1 MAVPSKY
8 IQSVVKAAKGRPKS
22 TDWYREKIR
31 EFGTPKA
38 LDLIRD
44 GKQATN
50 PFFGRLNMFFYDP
63 KLKAK
68 LPYYDRFP
76 LVLPLEKYNDGFLG
90 VNFHYL
96 PIPLRMRLL
105 DRMVDFS
112 NNTKFD
118 ESTRLNVSYNAIK
131 SIRLVK
137 PTLKRYL
144 AGKVKSRFRRVDA
157 DEFTVATLLPVAR
170 FSKAS
175 ATTVYK
181 DSRKM
186 L

>member
-8 IQSVVKAAKGRPKS
+8 IQSVVKAAQGRPKS
-22 TDWYREKIR
+22 TDWYRDKIR

-44 GKQATN
+44 GKQAAR

-63 KLKAK
+63 KLKK
-68 LPYYDRFP
+68 TLPYYDRFP
-76 LVLPLEKYNDGFLG
+76 LVLPLENYSDGFLG
-90 VNFHYL
+90 INFHYL
-96 PIPLRMRLL
+96 PIPLRVRLL
-105 DRMVDFS
+105 DSMVDFS

-118 ESTRLNVSYNAIK
+118 ESTKLNVSYNAIK
-131 SIRLVK
+131 RIRLVK

-144 AGKVKSRFRRVDA
+144 AGKVKSRFRRIDA
-157 DEFTVATLLPVAR
+157 DEFIVATLLPVAR
-170 FSKAS
+170 FSKAT
-175 ATTVYK
+175 AAQVHR